1 MSYILPSPA
10 LGAISYKI
18 KMAPALGLEPR
29 TKWLTV
35 KLIFVEK
42 HAQNIPSQSFFSVLI
57 FDLSIFFDEIS
68 PKKRKIKERL
78 KNGKKRSYS

>member
-1 MSYILPSPA
+1 M
-10 LGAISYKI
+10 
-18 KMAPALGLEPR
+18 KMAPTVGFEPT

-42 HAQNIPSQSFFSVLI
+42 HAQNIPLQSFFSVLI
-57 FDLSIFFDEIS
+57 FDLSIFFDEKS

>member
-1 MSYILPSPA
+1 
-10 LGAISYKI
+10 
-18 KMAPALGLEPR
+18 MAPAPGFEPG

-57 FDLSIFFDEIS
+57 FDLSIFFDERS
-68 PKKRKIKERL
+68 PKKRKIKERS
-78 KNGKKRSYS
+78 KNGKKRSYPRERHWQHCKAR